1 MGEDLLE
8 RPRPNDAAGSNSDR
22 SSAVDPCG
30 SSARTDREPAST
42 DEPDDNVPE
51 SQGQRGEPADHA
63 TLEQQP
69 RAAASRRAL
78 KLVLH
83 LQPIGAAG
91 YRALLAL
98 GTDGC
103 DPLLRFTEVADLAAA
118 LDEVPGLVAEA
129 EARWQ
134 AQPRYPA
141 STKAGPATAPSRAKV
156 APPAPVASEANEPAG
171 DASRPKPTAEP
182 SPESAPAGQLSLFG

>member
-1 MGEDLLE
+1 MGEDRLE
-8 RPRPNDAAGSNSDR
+8 RPRPNDAAGSNTDM
-22 SSAVDPCG
+22 SSAVDPGG
-30 SSARTDREPAST
+30 SSARPDREPAST
-42 DEPDDNVPE
+42 DEPDDAPE
-51 SQGQRGEPADHA
+51 SQGEHDGRAEEAAPH
-63 TLEQQP
+63 QP
-69 RAAASRRAL
+69 PAAASRRAL

-98 GTDGC
+98 GADGC

-129 EARWQ
+129 EARWR

-141 STKAGPATAPSRAKV
+141 PTKARSATAPSRLKA
-156 APPAPVASEANEPAG
+156 APPAVAREGDEPAG
-171 DASRPKPTAEP
+171 DASRAKPTAEP
-182 SPESAPAGQLSLFG
+182 SPKSAPAGQLSLFS

>member
-1 MGEDLLE
+1 MGEDQLE
-8 RPRPNDAAGSNSDR
+8 QPRPNDAAGPNTDR
-22 SSAVDPCG
+22 SSAVDHCG

-42 DEPDDNVPE
+42 DEPDDVPE
-51 SQGQRGEPADHA
+51 SQGQRGEPAEDV
-63 TLEQQP
+63 TTNQP

-83 LQPIGAAG
+83 FQPIGAAG
-91 YRALLAL
+91 YRVFLAL
-98 GTDGC
+98 GADGC

-141 STKAGPATAPSRAKV
+141 PTKPRSATAPSRPKA
-156 APPAPVASEANEPAG
+156 APPAVASEGDEPAG
-171 DASRPKPTAEP
+171 DVSRAKPTAEP
-182 SPESAPAGQLSLFG
+182 SPKSAPAGQLSLFS

>member
-1 MGEDLLE
+1 MGEDRLE
-8 RPRPNDAAGSNSDR
+8 RPRPNDAAGSNTDESG
-22 SSAVDPCG
+22 AVDHCG
-30 SSARTDREPAST
+30 SSARPDREPAST
-42 DEPDDNVPE
+42 DEPHDAPE
-51 SQGQRGEPADHA
+51 SQGEHGGPAEEV
-63 TLEQQP
+63 TPNQP
-69 RAAASRRAL
+69 PAAASRRAL

-98 GTDGC
+98 GADGC

-141 STKAGPATAPSRAKV
+141 PTKAGPATAPSHAKV
-156 APPAPVASEANEPAG
+156 AQSRPVASEGDEPVG
-171 DASRPKPTAEP
+171 DASRAKPTAEP
-182 SPESAPAGQLSLFG
+182 SPESAPAGQLSLFS

>member
-1 MGEDLLE
+1 MGEDRLE
-8 RPRPNDAAGSNSDR
+8 QPRPNDAAGSNTDR
-22 SSAVDPCG
+22 SSAVDPGG
-30 SSARTDREPAST
+30 SSTRSDREPAST
-42 DEPDDNVPE
+42 DEPDDAPE
-51 SQGQRGEPADHA
+51 SQGEHGGPAEEV
-63 TLEQQP
+63 TPNQP

-83 LQPIGAAG
+83 FQPIGAAG

-98 GTDGC
+98 GADGC

-141 STKAGPATAPSRAKV
+141 PTKARPATAPSRLKA
-156 APPAPVASEANEPAG
+156 APPAVASEGDEPAG
-171 DASRPKPTAEP
+171 DASRAKPTAEP
-182 SPESAPAGQLSLFG
+182 SPKSALAGQLSFFG

>member
-1 MGEDLLE
+1 MGEDRLE
-8 RPRPNDAAGSNSDR
+8 QPRPNDAAGSNTDR
-22 SSAVDPCG
+22 SSAVDHCG
-30 SSARTDREPAST
+30 SSGWPDREPAST
-42 DEPDDNVPE
+42 DEPHDAPE
-51 SQGQRGEPADHA
+51 SQGEHGEPADHA

-91 YRALLAL
+91 YRAFLAL
-98 GTDGC
+98 GADGC

-141 STKAGPATAPSRAKV
+141 STKARPATAPSRAKV
-156 APPAPVASEANEPAG
+156 AQSRPVASEGDEPAG
-171 DASRPKPTAEP
+171 DASTAKPTAEP
-182 SPESAPAGQLSLFG
+182 SPKPAPAGQLSFFG